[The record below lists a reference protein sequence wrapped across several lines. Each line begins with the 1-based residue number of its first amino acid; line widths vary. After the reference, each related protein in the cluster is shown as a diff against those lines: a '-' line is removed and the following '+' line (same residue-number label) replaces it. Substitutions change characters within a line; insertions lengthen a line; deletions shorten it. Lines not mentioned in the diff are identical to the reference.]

1 MKTHAILLTFVLAA
15 GCSKSQDTYAAKPG
29 ASPSK
34 AASDQAAKSDAHGDS
49 KPVVATDQP
58 ENEADRKLTQRVR
71 QAIMDDSALSF
82 VAKNVTVVSHGGT
95 VHLRGVVPS
104 DDQKRSL
111 ETTVK
116 AVDGV
121 QRIENQITVEH
132 G

>member
-1 MKTHAILLTFVLAA
+1 MKTQLTLLALVLAV
-15 GCSKSQDTYAAKPG
+15 GCSRSQDAYAAKPD
-29 ASPSK
+29 ASHSK
-34 AASDQAAKSDAHGDS
+34 AAPDSTAVQGGS

-95 VHLRGVVPS
+95 VQLRGVLPN

-111 ETTVK
+111 EATVK
-116 AVDGV
+116 GVEGV
-121 QRIENQITVEH
+121 QRVESQITVEH